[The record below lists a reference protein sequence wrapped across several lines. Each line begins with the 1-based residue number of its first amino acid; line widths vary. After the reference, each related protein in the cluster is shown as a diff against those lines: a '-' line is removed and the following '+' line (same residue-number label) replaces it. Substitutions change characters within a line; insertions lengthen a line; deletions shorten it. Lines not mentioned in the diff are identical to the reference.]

1 MNTNP
6 PVGLA
11 SILGWLTFAGA
22 ELTTVTTAATGSQAD
37 LNGPGKWTAI
47 LGVGALAVT
56 NAGRYLQAHAMIG
69 ASAQKALN
77 TAGAVLPTLAEE
89 FASPPPA
96 AAPVAPVAPVPP
108 AAPQAPVGG

>member
-6 PVGLA
+6 TVGLA

-22 ELTTVTTAATGSQAD
+22 ELTTITTAATGSQAD
-37 LNGPGKWTAI
+37 LNGPGKWVAI
-47 LGVGALAVT
+47 LGVVALGVT

-69 ASAQKALN
+69 ATAQRALN

-89 FASPPPA
+89 LQAQPPA
-96 AAPVAPVAPVPP
+96 AAVPVAPLP
-108 AAPQAPVGG
+108 PQAPIAG